1 MKTDLKIEDPNSIA
15 IIIDNQVVA
24 VMDILDQTT
33 YYALISNPIIID
45 LKDNQ
50 KNVRVGFMY
59 NEEDKSLSPI
69 KPYPSWILSEDGSR
83 YIPPVPYPENAH
95 NQTHEDGIFYIWV
108 EKNQEWV
115 KKLYPSWG
123 YDEVT
128 EQWVPPKPYP
138 LDGDNYTWVE
148 PQKEW
153 IKIN

>member
-1 MKTDLKIEDPNSIA
+1 MKTDLEIQDTKSIA
-15 IIIDNQVVA
+15 IVIDNQVVS
-24 VMDILDQTT
+24 VMNLSDETT
-33 YYALISNPIIID
+33 YYALISDPIIVD
-45 LKDNQ
+45 LKNNP
-50 KNVRVGFMY
+50 KNVRNGFLY
-59 NEEDKSLSPI
+59 NPEDGVLSPF

-83 YIPPVPYPENAH
+83 YLPPVPYPENTY
-95 NQTHEDGIFYIWV
+95 NQTHEDGISYAWV
-108 EKNQEWV
+108 EKDQQWL

-153 IKIN
+153 VKIN